1 MLATEREH
9 VGQGAA
15 PTAAPQHQGVSPG
28 RHALAG
34 DRSETGKEAGGSNY
48 SSATL
53 FDSDGGGDSGGGDA
67 PVALKVADS
76 VGAGGEKA
84 AGVHGAENPT
94 DVAEEGFQGKGGP
107 LPFQAQLERSFGVPL
122 GGVQAHTDENAQ
134 HASGKLGA
142 DAYASG
148 NRVAFAT
155 PNPSMPLVAHELT
168 HVLQHTGKGPAKKS
182 TNGGAGGIETSG
194 EHEAEAVESAVAAG
208 RPASSALQG
217 EAGKVGE
224 GKGGAPSLKA
234 GQKPA
239 LSTPFSTGMTFSPTS
254 FEQSASYS
262 LWDAPQFR
270 VPIATVPGLSF
281 CVSPSVSVG
290 VGGGVDW
297 KKQAVT
303 SRLTVDGGVGV
314 SLNYGL
320 PAVAEMYGGMEAS
333 ASGGFNYERTR
344 GGGDSQS
351 KSIRARDTWSLD
363 GSITLSANLMCGVKL
378 GGGIL
383 DKKFQFGRVEIGK
396 LTGLKWEN
404 GQFQR
409 GATGWAWGAK
419 PLQLFRE
426 IKQAIDHA
434 KYILTLPAK
443 AAAEAWK
450 GMKNAGGWAAG
461 RLYSGVTSILGGIGD
476 AAGTVGRAIN
486 PFD

>member
-1 MLATEREH
+1 MATEREH
-9 VGQGAA
+9 LGQGAA
-15 PTAAPQHQGVSPG
+15 PTAAAQQHSVAPG

-34 DRSETGKEAGGSNY
+34 DKSESGKEAVGNNY
-48 SSATL
+48 SSPTL
-53 FDSDGGGDSGGGDA
+53 FDSDAGGGDA
-67 PVALKVADS
+67 PVALS
-76 VGAGGEKA
+76 VSESIAPGGEA
-84 AGVHGAENPT
+84 LGAGVHGKENPT
-94 DVAEEGFQGKGGP
+94 EVAEEGFQGKAGP

-122 GGVQAHTDENAQ
+122 GGVKAYTDENAQ
-134 HASGKLGA
+134 HTTAKLGA

-148 NRVAFAT
+148 NRVAFGTA
-155 PNPSMPLVAHELT
+155 NPTMGLVAHELT
-168 HVLQHTGKGPAKKS
+168 HVLQHTGKGSAKKS
-182 TNGGAGGIETSG
+182 TNGGGGGIETSG

-217 EAGKVGE
+217 EG
-224 GKGGAPSLKA
+224 GKGGKVTDDNGPGPALKA

-297 KKQAVT
+297 KKKAVT
-303 SRLTVDGGVGV
+303 ARLSVDGGVGL
-314 SLNYGL
+314 SLNYGV

-333 ASGGFNYERTR
+333 ASGGFSYERTR

-351 KSIRARDTWSLD
+351 RSVAARDSWSLD
-363 GSITLSANLMCGVKL
+363 GAITLSANLMCGVKL
-378 GGGIL
+378 GGGVL
-383 DKKFQFGRVEIGK
+383 DKKFQFGRTEIGK

-404 GQFQR
+404 GRFQR
-409 GATGWAWGAK
+409 GAAGWAWGPK
-419 PLQLFRE
+419 PLQMFRE
-426 IKQAIDHA
+426 VKQAIDRA
-434 KYILTLPAK
+434 KYIATLPAK

-461 RLYSGVTSILGGIGD
+461 RLYNGVTSILGNIKD
-476 AAGTVGRAIN
+476 AGGAVVGAIN